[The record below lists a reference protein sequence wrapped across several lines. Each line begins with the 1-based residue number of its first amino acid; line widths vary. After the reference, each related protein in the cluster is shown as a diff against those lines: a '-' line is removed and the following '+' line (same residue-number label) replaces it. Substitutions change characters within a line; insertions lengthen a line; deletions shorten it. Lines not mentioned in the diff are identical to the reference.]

1 MGGSDTS
8 RSVRILYA
16 EPDPVAIAAI
26 RPAVEREGWTLDV
39 VTEGDRC
46 LARFEKGAPDV
57 CLVDSEL
64 PDIPGLDLIPRI
76 HAIDANVPVI
86 VLDKTPAIEA
96 SVAAIRLGAANYLAK
111 PVDPARLLDAVRSA
125 MQLVWAKREI
135 ERLKAETG
143 HGLAKVRI
151 DEILADLAISGGSDL
166 HLKAGRPPMYRI
178 AGDLQDSRFPVLDE
192 DDLKGLLLQVLGPD
206 GFKALE
212 HDHEFDTAY
221 LLPEIARCRVNA
233 YKRLGQYAAAF
244 RMIPLVIPTI
254 EMMSLPQVLKEICKA
269 PQGLVLITGPTGSGK
284 STSLAAIVDHIN
296 ENESLHIITI
306 EDPVEFVYTD
316 KKCSID
322 QRQLG
327 SDTRTLH
334 EALRRVLRQDPDIIL
349 VGEMRDRESM
359 ELAMHAA
366 ETGHLV
372 FSTLHTNDAKQT
384 IDRII
389 DSFPPDSAHQI
400 RAMLALTLHAVVSQR
415 LVKRADGKGR
425 VAAVEVMINSP
436 NIRELIAEGK
446 TSSIEKAIGSSGD
459 FYQMQTFNQALFKLT
474 QDGTIEWDEAL
485 ACSTNPNDLK
495 LMLKGIGGGGI
506 STPKMADVKIGT
518 ATPRSGIPNPT
529 PSPVT
534 TSAAAPKLPVRPK
547 F

>member
-1 MGGSDTS
+1 MSPGDSARST
-8 RSVRILYA
+8 SVRILVADPDPAAVALIRSAIEA
-16 EPDPVAIAAI
+16 EGWALDPVA
-26 RPAVEREGWTLDV
+26 D
-39 VTEGDRC
+39 GDRC

-57 CLVDSEL
+57 CLVDSAL
-64 PDIPGLDLIPRI
+64 PDIAGLDLIGQI
-76 HAIDANVPVI
+76 HAIDANVPVL
-86 VLDKTPAIEA
+86 VLAGSPSIEQ

-111 PVDPARLLDAVRSA
+111 PLDPRHLLDSIRSA

-135 ERLKAETG
+135 ERLKVETG
-143 HGLAKVRI
+143 RMAKVPV
-151 DEILADLAISGGSDL
+151 DEILADLALSGGSDL
-166 HLKAGRPPMYRI
+166 HIKVGRRPLYRI
-178 AGDLQDSRFPVLDE
+178 AGDLAESRFPVLDE
-192 DDLKGLLLQVLGPD
+192 EDVRGILLQVLGVE

-212 HDHEFDTAY
+212 RDLEFDTAY

-233 YKRLGQYAAAF
+233 FKRMGQYSAAF

-254 EMMSLPQVLKEICKA
+254 ELMNLPPVLREICKA
-269 PQGLVLITGPTGSGK
+269 PQGLVLVTGPTGSGK
-284 STSLAAIVDHIN
+284 STSLAAMIDHMN
-296 ENESLHIITI
+296 ESESLHIITI
-306 EDPVEFVYTD
+306 EDPIEFVYTD

-389 DSFPPDSAHQI
+389 DTFPADSAHQI
-400 RAMLALTLHAVVSQR
+400 RAMLALTLHSVISQR

-425 VAAVEVMINSP
+425 TAAVEVMINSP
-436 NIRELIAEGK
+436 NIRDLIAEGK
-446 TSSIEKAIGSSGD
+446 TTQIEKAIASSGD
-459 FYQMQTFNQALFKLT
+459 FYQMQSFNQSLFKLT

-495 LMLKGIGGGGI
+495 LMLKGIGSGA
-506 STPKMADVKIGT
+506 TTVPKAGPPLLKT
-518 ATPRSGIPNPT
+518 AGAPG
-529 PSPVT
+529 
-534 TSAAAPKLPVRPK
+534 AAPEAPKLQVRPK